1 MAVYLQFLTPWAGG
15 FSIVFLYD
23 YVLPGPHLFANAGYR
38 YDPFLPPAD
47 SLMLDR
53 FVAGPFF

>member
-1 MAVYLQFLTPWAGG
+1 MAVFAISNTLGRRIFHC
-15 FSIVFLYD
+15 FLYD

>member
-1 MAVYLQFLTPWAGG
+1 MAVFAISNTLGRED
-15 FSIVFLYD
+15 FSLFQYD